1 MKRIIIDVDDAT
13 ARMWKYAST
22 EMRQKLA
29 EKVKQIMKTALN
41 KGEDDFWPFLEK
53 LRKNAET
60 KGFSDDILNQVL
72 SEE

>member
-1 MKRIIIDVDDAT
+1 MERIVIEVDDAT
-13 ARMWKYAST
+13 ARKWKYAST

-29 EKVKQIMKTALN
+29 EKVGQNMKTALN
-41 KGEDDFWPFLEK
+41 KGEGDFWSFLEK